1 MAQWTA
7 REKIVKA
14 RIDFIHHDCVFL
26 GNLSLRLKLIEAEW
40 MPTAATDGF
49 HLYYNPHFIDRLDL
63 DETKFVVAH
72 EVMHCV
78 YEHMVRRGGRDA
90 RLFNIAGDYVINYE
104 LKQLGVGKFISQQKM
119 MDPELLKLWKEK
131 ARKEYDAWQKESAG
145 EPGILYDDRFKG
157 MMTEEVYEILFQE
170 EKESGEQQQGGF
182 DSHMDP
188 NSGEQ
193 EPGDC
198 ETCGGTGIDPDDDGS
213 GSGDEGDQ
221 GDDGDQDG
229 NGAGGE
235 GDEQQGGHSHGKGG
249 KPCPDCGGTGQDHSG
264 KSGRIP
270 IKKEDLDRL
279 PDDIKK
285 AVMDAAKV
293 AESAEGSAGNIPGGV
308 KRLIDQWT
316 DSEMDWREY
325 LNNVIQSMFKSDYTW
340 QRQSRKSISSGFYLP
355 GMDNDDMVSVDIAID
370 TSGSMSDQMLK
381 DILGEVRG
389 IMEQFMDFKMRV
401 WCFDT
406 TTYKVHEYTYDNVD
420 EIDEF
425 ELEGFGGT
433 DFECNWE
440 MMKREDIMPD
450 QLIFCTD
457 GYPCG
462 GWGDEDYCETVF
474 LIHGEGKKASIVAPF
489 GDTVYYE
496 EAAKD

>member
-1 MAQWTA
+1 MHNNWTA
-7 REKIVKA
+7 REKLVKA
-14 RIDFIHHDCVFL
+14 RIDFIHQDCVFL
-26 GNLSLRLKLIEAEW
+26 GNLSLRLKLIEATW
-40 MPTAATDGF
+40 LPTAAVDGY
-49 HLYYNPHFIDRLDL
+49 HMYYNPHFIDRLDL
-63 DETKFVVAH
+63 DECKFVVAH

-78 YEHMVRRGGRDA
+78 YEHIIRRGGRDA
-90 RLFNIAGDYVINYE
+90 RLYNIAGDYVINYE
-104 LKQLGVGKFISQQKM
+104 LKEMGVGKFISQEKM
-119 MDPELLKLWKEK
+119 SDPELLKLWKEK
-131 ARKEYDAWQKESAG
+131 AKKEYDKWMKESANQ
-145 EPGILYDDRFKG
+145 PGILYDPRFKG
-157 MMTEEVYEILFQE
+157 MVSEEVYDILFKEEQE
-170 EKESGEQQQGGF
+170 NGQQQQGGF
-182 DSHMDP
+182 DSHMDA
-188 NSGEQ
+188 GEGGDGDQ
-193 EPGDC
+193 EADDC
-198 ETCGGTGIDPDDDGS
+198 ETCGGTGIDPNDDGS
-213 GSGDEGDQ
+213 GDEQ
-221 GDDGDQDG
+221 EG
-229 NGAGGE
+229 NGGGE
-235 GDEQQGGHSHGKGG
+235 GEEEGDGHGHGGG
-249 KPCPDCGGTGQDHSG
+249 KPCPDCGGTGKDMSG

-270 IKKEDLDRL
+270 ISQEDLDRL
-279 PDDIKK
+279 PDDMKK

-293 AESAEGSAGNIPGGV
+293 AEASDTAGRIPAGV
-308 KRLIDQWT
+308 KRLIDEWT
-316 DSEMDWREY
+316 DSKMDWREY
-325 LNNVIQSMFKSDYTW
+325 LNNVIQSLFKSDYTW
-340 QRQSRKSISSGFYLP
+340 MRQSRKSMSAGYYLP

-406 TTYKVHEYTYDNVD
+406 TTYKVHEYTYDTVD